1 MYRCASV
8 PDNSGMTTVPGED
21 RYRFLAEHANDVV
34 WTMDAEGRITF
45 VSPSVERVRGF
56 TAAEA
61 MAQSIEQ
68 IHPPGSGEISVR
80 YYEYLHAEVAAG
92 RRPENFRGDLEYYC
106 KDGTTFWTEVIACPI
121 IDSQNHLVEVL
132 GVTRDISTR
141 KRAEI
146 ERMRENEALEA
157 RVRVRTLEIER
168 LNEQLAQRAELAE
181 SAVRARDAFLRNV
194 SHDLRTPLNHILGAS
209 QVLRSEVHD
218 ESQRVW
224 LDMLVRS
231 SREMLDLVTELIEV
245 AERESR
251 ISVNT
256 RS

>member
-1 MYRCASV
+1 MYRCAAV
-8 PDNSGMTTVPGED
+8 PDNSAMTTIPSED

-34 WTMDAEGRITF
+34 WTMDAVGRITF

-56 TAAEA
+56 TPAEA
-61 MAQSIEQ
+61 MAQTIEQ
-68 IHPPGSGEISVR
+68 IHPPGSREKPIR

-92 RRPENFRGDLEYYC
+92 RRPGNFRGDLEYHC
-106 KDGTTFWTEVIACPI
+106 KDGSRFWTEVIACPI
-121 IDSQNHLVEVL
+121 IDAQGQLVEVL

-141 KRAEI
+141 KRAEM

-157 RVRVRTLEIER
+157 RVRVRTLEIEH
-168 LNEQLAQRAELAE
+168 LNGQLAQRAELAE
-181 SAVRARDAFLRNV
+181 SAVRARDVFLRNI

-231 SREMLDLVTELIEV
+231 SREMFDLVTELIEV

-251 ISVNT
+251 TADTADS
-256 RS
+256 